1 MVKELTCMNNFI
13 LCLLL
18 LLSSL
23 PLLGQKESLLI
34 GPGDMLHV
42 QFYDTPELEQHSR
55 VDDAGNAPMLFLG
68 KVHFAGDTPTD
79 AAIELKTLMI
89 ARNIM
94 RHPQVVVTIEQYATQ
109 DVTVVGEISR
119 PGLYPISTPVSV
131 LEIISMAGGFDAL
144 SDRHILI
151 HHQDRNAPVT
161 KYYVSNDPVEAIQ
174 SDVRVRPGDTVL
186 ISKVSVVYVL
196 GDVGRPGGYPMST
209 NDSTVTFLQ
218 SLAMA
223 GSPNHTA
230 RVADTRLIRK
240 THDGYVNV
248 PVHVSAIENGK
259 QPDPL
264 LRANDVIYVP
274 FSFGR
279 NFVLNGTAI
288 AASVASAALYTF

>member
-1 MVKELTCMNNFI
+1 MSNFI
-13 LCLLL
+13 LWSMLF
-18 LLSSL
+18 LSAL
-23 PLLGQKESLLI
+23 PLLGQTESLLI
-34 GPGDMLHV
+34 GPGDVLRV
-42 QFYDTPELEQHSR
+42 QVYDTPELEQHCR

-68 KVHFAGDTPTD
+68 RVHLAGDTPTD
-79 AAIELKTLMI
+79 AAIELTNLMV

-109 DVTVVGEISR
+109 NVSVVGEISK
-119 PGLYPISTPVSV
+119 PGLYAIATPVSV
-131 LEIISMAGGFDAL
+131 LDVISMAGGFDAL

-151 HHQDRNAPVT
+151 RHQDRKAPVT
-161 KYYVSNDPVEAIQ
+161 KYYVSNDPAEAIQ
-174 SDVRVRPGDTVL
+174 SDVRVRPGDTILV
-186 ISKVSVVYVL
+186 SKVSVVYVL

-230 RVADTRLIRK
+230 RTSDTRLIRK

-248 PVHVSAIENGK
+248 PVHVSAIEKGK
-259 QPDPL
+259 EPDPL
-264 LRANDVIYVP
+264 LQANDVIYVP
-274 FSFGR
+274 FSLGR
-279 NFVLNGTAI
+279 NFILNGTGI